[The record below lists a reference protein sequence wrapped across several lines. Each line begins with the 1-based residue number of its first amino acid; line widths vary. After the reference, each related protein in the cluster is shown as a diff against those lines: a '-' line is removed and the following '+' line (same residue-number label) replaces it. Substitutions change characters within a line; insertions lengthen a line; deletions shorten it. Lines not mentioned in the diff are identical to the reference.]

1 MELTLWTY
9 EGPPH
14 VGAMRIATSMNG
26 LHYVLHAPQGD
37 TYADLLF
44 TMIERRSARPPVTY
58 TTFEARDLGG
68 DTAELFKTA
77 VREAYERWAPQAM
90 IVGASCTA
98 ELLQDD
104 PGGLARALHLP
115 IPVIPLELPAY
126 QKKENWGASETFY
139 RLVRSLAARS
149 VRACPGRA
157 TPLQSS
163 GADRAR
169 LSPSRRCARDLRHP

>member
-14 VGAMRIATSMNG
+14 VGAMRVATGDAG

-77 VREAYERWAPQAM
+77 VA
-90 IVGASCTA
+90 
-98 ELLQDD
+98 
-104 PGGLARALHLP
+104 
-115 IPVIPLELPAY
+115 
-126 QKKENWGASETFY
+126 
-139 RLVRSLAARS
+139 RSL
-149 VRACPGRA
+149 RAVQP
-157 TPLQSS
+157 
-163 GADRAR
+163 
-169 LSPSRRCARDLRHP
+169 RR